1 MTTDKRKYGK
11 KQRHKRDRKCRF
23 YNRGFCKFGRSC
35 NFGHPQ
41 LVCKEYL
48 EDGICRQREC
58 PKRHPRHCRYWTS
71 KAEGC
76 KRREECQY
84 LHVSSKRFSG
94 ENHEYENEDD
104 TDACNQCD
112 YESTNISD
120 LKAHRRAQYT
130 NGSDVCDISLENSG
144 ALRRHRRSQDD
155 EMDER
160 YSISR
165 VGGRNG
171 QWIFTCKTCE
181 AHSSHRDAWK
191 NMIRQSMRRV
201 EPNNPI
207 GFVFS
212 YDDGILIKGYRSL
225 LITMTAAALLV
236 SPETSERCGDGD
248 RRTSKTLSM

>member
-1 MTTDKRKYGK
+1 M
-11 KQRHKRDRKCRF
+11 
-23 YNRGFCKFGRSC
+23 
-35 NFGHPQ
+35 
-41 LVCKEYL
+41 
-48 EDGICRQREC
+48 
-58 PKRHPRHCRYWTS
+58 
-71 KAEGC
+71 
-76 KRREECQY
+76 
-84 LHVSSKRFSG
+84 SSKRFSG

-120 LKAHRRAQYT
+120 LKARRRAQYT
-130 NGSDVCDISLENSG
+130 NGSDVCDISLENNC

-191 NMIRQSMRRV
+191 HMIRQSMRRV

-207 GFVFS
+207 GFVFTLRRRNI
-212 YDDGILIKGYRSL
+212 DKRILVITHLQWL
-225 LITMTAAALLV
+225 LQHCSFPRKLL
-236 SPETSERCGDGD
+236 SGA
-248 RRTSKTLSM
+248 RRRQKDEQDSFYVTLVLQLYINK